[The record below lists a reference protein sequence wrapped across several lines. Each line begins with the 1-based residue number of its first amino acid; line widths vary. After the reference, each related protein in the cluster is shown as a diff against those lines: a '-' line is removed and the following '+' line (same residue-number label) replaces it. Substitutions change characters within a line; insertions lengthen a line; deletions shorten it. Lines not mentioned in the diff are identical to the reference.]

1 VVHAPDF
8 IISGMIESPVVFA
21 AVLLLLA
28 GVFPMVAAQRPWRLF
43 EVVPPIVLS
52 YLVTTCL
59 AVAGFWKATPP
70 IAAVQEA
77 TLAHLMPPL
86 VFALVVR
93 CDLRAVAA
101 LGPRVLAG
109 FACATASILS
119 GIVVA
124 WMLWRPLLPT
134 EAWRGLA
141 AVGSGWV
148 GGTANLVAVAS
159 AIETPADIVALAL
172 LTDTLCYT
180 LWVVVL
186 FGSVPLAA
194 RFNAWSRAMPLGL
207 LTESHEPES
216 HRRSAA
222 PGDVLV
228 WLGMGLLVGAVA
240 ALAAARMPVE
250 GLLTKTSWTLL
261 FVTGFGIVAAL
272 TPLRRLPGA
281 EAVAS
286 GLLAV
291 IVVTMASRGSFAGL
305 TQAPTFVAAGL
316 TALAFHALVMVLAAR
331 LFRFDLALCGIASL
345 ANVGGVGSAPLL
357 AAAHA
362 PGLAPL
368 GVLLAL
374 LGYTVGTVAGLG
386 LAKLLA
392 GMALRGGT

>member
-1 VVHAPDF
+1 VVHDRGF
-8 IISGMIESPVVFA
+8 IISSMVESPVVFA
-21 AVLLLLA
+21 AVLLLIA
-28 GVFPMVAAQRPWRLF
+28 GVFPMVAGRRPWRLF

-109 FACATASILS
+109 FACATASIVG

-148 GGTANLVAVAS
+148 GGTANLVAVAD
-159 AIETPADIVALAL
+159 AIEAPADIVALAL

-194 RFNAWSRAMPLGL
+194 RFNGWTRAMPLGL
-207 LTESHEPES
+207 LTETHEPALS
-216 HRRSAA
+216 RRTAT

-261 FVTGFGIVAAL
+261 FVTGGGIVAAL

-291 IVVTMASRGSFAGL
+291 VVVAMASQGSFAGL
-305 TQAPTFVAAGL
+305 SRAPAFVLAGL
-316 TALAFHALVMVLAAR
+316 TALGFHALVMVLAAR

-362 PGLAPL
+362 PGLAPV

-374 LGYTVGTVAGLG
+374 LGYALGTIAGLG
-386 LAKLLA
+386 LAKVLVA
-392 GMALRGGT
+392 VGVGGGA